1 MSPGC
6 NGSDETE
13 GTKNNAV
20 HQPMQRVGSLSCFPI
35 ENGELDRSGLTIEDW
50 VLERST
56 RKPLTIQWPAMDARI
71 SLCWRAP
78 ACLPEGHGMN
88 LLDVIE

>member
-35 ENGELDRSGLTIEDW
+35 GNGELDRSGLPIEDW

-56 RKPLTIQWPAMDARI
+56 RKPLTIQWAAVHARI

-78 ACLPEGHGMN
+78 ASLPKGHGMN